1 MHNIEDIKNKANY
14 CESCI
19 TKPCQTGCPLYNDI
33 TDFIK
38 MIKEEKYE
46 EAYKILSQTTFLE
59 SICGRICPHQKQC
72 QGMCVKGVS
81 YEPVNIG
88 DLESFIGDLS
98 IDNNWT
104 IDVPDETKYK
114 VAVIGSGPA
123 SLTCAAFLRKNGI
136 GVTIYEKYDYL
147 GGLLVHGIP
156 DFRLSKDIVKN
167 TVDKIINLGID
178 VKYNC
183 ELGKDIFL
191 NKLEKEYDAIF
202 LGIGANVSNKM
213 NVLGEDLEN
222 VYGAN
227 EILEYKLD
235 IDFDNKIVVICGGG
249 DVSLDIARFIKR
261 KNAKKVIITYRR
273 SEIEMPADEN
283 ELEETK
289 KEGVEFLLQT
299 NILKINGNKK
309 VESVDLIKTELVK
322 KEGEL
327 RLVPVNIEDSEYN
340 LECDYVIRA
349 NGASTDK
356 ELIDKLD
363 LKLNSKGQLIIDT
376 KGHTSNE
383 KIYAGGDVAGAKST
397 VSWAARS
404 GRNAALEIINKLKGE
419 E

>member
-1 MHNIEDIKNKANY
+1 MNNIEDIKKKANY

-46 EAYKILSQTTFLE
+46 EGYKILSKTTFLE
-59 SICGRICPHQKQC
+59 SVCGRICPHQKQC

-88 DLESFIGDLS
+88 DLETFIGDLS
-98 IDNNWT
+98 IKNNWT

-114 VAVIGSGPA
+114 VAVIGSGPS

-156 DFRLSKDIVKN
+156 DFRLPKDIVKD

-183 ELGKDIFL
+183 KFGEDIT
-191 NKLEKEYDAIF
+191 LEQLQKEHDAVFI
-202 LGIGANVSNKM
+202 GIGANVSNKM
-213 NVLGEDLEN
+213 NVLGEELKN

-235 IDFDNKIVVICGGG
+235 INFVNKIVVICGGG
-249 DVSLDIARFIKR
+249 DVAMDIARFVKR

-273 SEIEMPADEN
+273 SEDEMPAD
-283 ELEETK
+283 K
-289 KEGVEFLLQT
+289 KEIEEAKNEGIEFLLQT
-299 NILKINGNKK
+299 NILKITGDKK
-309 VESVDLIKTELVK
+309 VSGINLIKTKLVK

-327 RLVPVNIEDSEYN
+327 RLSPVNIEGSEYN
-340 LECDYVIRA
+340 LECDYVISA
-349 NGASTDK
+349 IGASTDK
-356 ELIDKLD
+356 NLLDKLN
-363 LKLNSKGQLIIDT
+363 LKLNSKNQIMIDT
-376 KGHTSNE
+376 KGHTSIE
-383 KIYAGGDVAGAKST
+383 KVYAGGDVTGAKST